1 MIVSIMQPYFFPYI
15 GYFQLIYHCDLFVL
29 LDDVQYIKRGWV
41 NRNRILMNGEPLY
54 VTLPVLYAPRVL
66 NINQRVYQLDK
77 EIVKRLIK
85 RIEGAYRNAPYFQET
100 MPLIG
105 EILSFSDSN
114 VAAFNANLICRIAQR
129 LALETPVTL
138 SSRLEKDATLRRE
151 ERLIE
156 ICRVVGGSEY
166 VNPSGEVDLYSAAD
180 FARRGIT
187 LRFLK
192 PSISPYRQ
200 FAAPHVPNLS
210 VIDALMFN
218 SPEQM
223 RSLLQEFSLRTPPA
237 APKSSNS

>member
-15 GYFQLIYHCDLFVL
+15 GYFQLIYNCDHFVL

-54 VTLPVLYAPRVL
+54 ITLPVLYAPRVL
-66 NINQRVYQLDK
+66 SINQRVYQLDK
-77 EIVKRLIK
+77 EIVKQLIK
-85 RIEGAYRNAPYFQET
+85 RIEGAYHNAPYFQVT
-100 MPLIG
+100 MPLIRETMG
-105 EILSFSDSN
+105 FSDSN

-129 LALETPVTL
+129 LALETPITL
-138 SSRLEKDATLRRE
+138 SSRLEKDTTLRRE

-156 ICRVVGGSEY
+156 ICRVVGASEY
-166 VNPSGEVDLYSAAD
+166 VNPSGEVDLYSGAS
-180 FARRGIT
+180 FATRGIT

-200 FAAPHVPNLS
+200 FGAPHVPNLS

-223 RSLLQEFSLRTPPA
+223 RNLLQEFSLRTPPA
-237 APKSSNS
+237 AP

>member
-41 NRNRILMNGEPLY
+41 NRNRILMNGKPLY
-54 VTLPVLYAPRVL
+54 VTLPVLYASRVL

-85 RIEGAYRNAPYFQET
+85 RIEGAYHNAPYFQET
-100 MPLIG
+100 MPLIR
-105 EILSFSDSN
+105 EIMGSSDSN
-114 VAAFNANLICRIAQR
+114 VAAFNANLVSRIAQR
-129 LALETPVTL
+129 LALETPITL

-156 ICRVVGGSEY
+156 ICRVVGASEY
-166 VNPSGEVDLYSAAD
+166 VNPSGEVDLYSAGS
-180 FARRGIT
+180 FGPRGIT

-200 FAAPHVPNLS
+200 FEAPHVPNLS

-223 RSLLQEFSLRTPPA
+223 RNLLQEFSLRTPPA
-237 APKSSNS
+237 AP